1 MSKKGV
7 NRWIV
12 LFVLALTCGL
22 IYQLPYLRYSYY
34 DQMIAAFAVTNVQL
48 GTFMTAYGLG
58 SLPCYILGGI
68 FAMKFS
74 DKALLPAGTILTG
87 AAGLWFA
94 TFPSY
99 GATLFIHFFWAFSTS
114 LIFWPAAINFVRGLG
129 NSSEQGR
136 LYGLFEGMRGICAT
150 VIGLGIVALFNAAMS
165 ELAGLRTVIL
175 TYSAINI
182 GLGVILFFFVPN
194 NKEEKKA
201 LAVAAG
207 QSSLLKGFGAA
218 LKMPIT
224 WAATG
229 IVFFTMMVFDCLG
242 YTTPYLTGC
251 LGATAAFAAAF
262 GTIRTWGLQFVGGT
276 TGGIIADKIGSS
288 AKTLIGGF
296 AIIVIGFVIL
306 NLLPVKSSMV
316 WPAAIFILIFGTAP
330 LCQPRCILRR
340 SGRSPC
346 SRQHQRRCGRYR
358 FRHRLHSRCLY
369 LHHHRLL
376 PRYLSRHPRLPDH
389 LLDGCGL
396 RSRRPDLRSHCRSY
410 HQKGQSPGG
419 GRIISLYITSKAP
432 LLIVTRGAFTYR
444 YLSSRVS
451 VCESLFVCEIYG
463 KTAFVSLPQTRE
475 TPIKVLSLR
484 GRIIPSSETVKTGQ
498 LFPWRKC
505 RPFYGRKE
513 RCGVRTVPFC
523 PESL

>member
-1 MSKKGV
+1 MKEAFSIMSKKGV

-201 LAVAAG
+201 LAIAAG

-316 WPAAIFILIFGTAP
+316 WPAAIFILIFGTA
-330 LCQPRCILRR
+330 
-340 SGRSPC
+340 
-346 SRQHQRRCGRYR
+346 
-358 FRHRLHSRCLY
+358 LY
-369 LHHHRLL
+369 VNRGVYFAVLDEARV
-376 PRYLSRHPRLPDH
+376 PANINAAVVGIVSAIGFTPDAFIYTIIGYF
-389 LLDGCGL
+389 LDTYPGTLGYQITFWMAAACGL
-396 RSRRPDLRSHCRSY
+396 
-410 HQKGQSPGG
+410 GG
-419 GRIISLYITSKAP
+419 LICALIAVRIIKKDKAQ
-432 LLIVTRGAFTYR
+432 A
-444 YLSSRVS
+444 
-451 VCESLFVCEIYG
+451 
-463 KTAFVSLPQTRE
+463 AAD
-475 TPIKVLSLR
+475 
-484 GRIIPSSETVKTGQ
+484 
-498 LFPWRKC
+498 
-505 RPFYGRKE
+505 
-513 RCGVRTVPFC
+513 
-523 PESL
+523 